1 MRTPYIVGLTI
12 FATVATFSAGGY
24 VAMTVM
30 KATMPNTA
38 AAPVAN
44 VQAAPQLTAEQMAKI
59 VAEAMAARDSLVA
72 TKAPVVEQAAA
83 PVAVVE
89 PAKVEPVVAAAPAA
103 DAASSTADVLK
114 NLMAS
119 QTGAAAAAKSEVV
132 LLDMVSASESRSQLE
147 SAVSER
153 LSQAVIT
160 AIGNGKSRE
169 DLQLMVEN
177 AIELG
182 LVDAPKALRSADG
195 RPDARAILLHIIK
208 EEENRT
214 GQKIALAGA
223 ETEAATQ
230 PPVRNEIY
238 VVEPGDSLA
247 YIALKYY
254 GDSESYRIIYNAN
267 RSKIDSPDRIRP
279 GQRLIIPAI

>member
-24 VAMTVM
+24 VATTIM
-30 KATMPNTA
+30 KATMPDA
-38 AAPVAN
+38 AQPAAN
-44 VQAAPQLTAEQMAKI
+44 LQAAPQLTAEQMAKI
-59 VAEAMAARDSLVA
+59 VADAMAARDSLVA
-72 TKAPVVEQAAA
+72 AKAPVVDSTA
-83 PVAVVE
+83 PASIAMVE
-89 PAKVEPVVAAAPAA
+89 PAKVEEVVATAPAA
-103 DAASSTADVLK
+103 EAASNTADVLK
-114 NLMAS
+114 SLMAS
-119 QTGAAAAAKSEVV
+119 QAGAAPAAKSEVV

-147 SAVSER
+147 SAVSDR

-160 AIGNGKSRE
+160 AIGNGKSRD
-169 DLQLMVEN
+169 DLELMVEN

-195 RPDARAILLHIIK
+195 KPDARAILLHIIK
-208 EEENRT
+208 EEETKT
-214 GQKIALAGA
+214 GQKIVLAGA
-223 ETEAATQ
+223 ESEAATQ